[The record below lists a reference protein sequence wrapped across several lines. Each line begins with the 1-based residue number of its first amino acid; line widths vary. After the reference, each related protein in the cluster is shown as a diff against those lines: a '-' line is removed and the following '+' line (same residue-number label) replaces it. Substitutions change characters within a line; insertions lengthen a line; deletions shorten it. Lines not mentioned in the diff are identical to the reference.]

1 MITVAASATKASGNP
16 TAQTETPRWLRVLQ
30 TSTKAPENPTAPAEV
45 PRWLRVLQKQPLETN
60 QEHTIF
66 EHQKNKT
73 KKHSHAPTMFM

>member
-1 MITVAASATKASGNP
+1 MHLGHFWGRAKRAREKLTLITYKKKT
-16 TAQTETPRWLRVLQ
+16 LQ